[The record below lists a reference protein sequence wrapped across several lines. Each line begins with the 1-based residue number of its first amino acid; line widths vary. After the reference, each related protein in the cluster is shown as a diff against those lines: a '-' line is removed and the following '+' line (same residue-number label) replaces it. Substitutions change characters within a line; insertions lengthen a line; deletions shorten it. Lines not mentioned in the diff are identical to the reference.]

1 MNQHESLYFQ
11 DGSVSLQ
18 TSDGTVFRI
27 YRQHLISQSTVFA
40 TWFSLPFPKLETVAA
55 STEEAPAVAEEK
67 ERERKRVDEEERLNS
82 LRDGSTDELALLL
95 GNKFTSQEHEVF
107 FRFVINTTGWSKE
120 LAPLPTLCTILKTCH
135 FYDVQGGMDY
145 AIDGL
150 EQHAVLSNFSAALR
164 FRLGCDY
171 SIREWVRRAFDELIS
186 VPVNDFSPEEEG
198 LLGTD
203 AFLMLAKTQ
212 AKIMDHRTTLAV
224 LPPPPT
230 HALCCHNNSYCKI
243 QWEAAWLSIPAG
255 VAGWLLKHELSG
267 AEIYEKLN
275 WFSAGTMTGEC
286 LRLTCDN
293 IQLETPTKKSVLR
306 EEEDIVDRAIA
317 NILRYVA

>member
-1 MNQHESLYFQ
+1 M
-11 DGSVSLQ
+11 
-18 TSDGTVFRI
+18 
-27 YRQHLISQSTVFA
+27 FA
-40 TWFSLPFPKLETVAA
+40 TWFSLPFPKPKTIAA
-55 STEEAPAVAEEK
+55 RTEEAPAVAEEK
-67 ERERKRVDEEERLNS
+67 KREQKRVDEEERLNS

-107 FRFVINTTGWSKE
+107 FRFVINTTGCVVRVLRGTSANFFRRWSKE
-120 LAPLPTLCTILKTCH
+120 LAPLPMLCTILKTCH

-150 EQHAVLSNFSAALR
+150 EQHAELSNFSAALR

-171 SIREWVRRAFDELIS
+171 SIREWVKRAFDELIS

-212 AKIMDHRTTLAV
+212 AKITDHRTTLAV

-230 HALCCHNNSYCKI
+230 HALCCYNHLYCKT
-243 QWEAAWLSIPAG
+243 QWEAAWLSISGG
-255 VAGWLLKHELSG
+255 VAGWLLKDELSG

-275 WFSAGTMTGEC
+275 WFTAGTMTGEC

-306 EEEDIVDRAIA
+306 EEEDITDRAIEE
-317 NILRYVA
+317 ILRYVA